1 MIYLVFYSILDY
13 FLNLHSFQEIISSLY
28 KINEIIQKRNALLL
42 IHINS
47 DLLPKELISV
57 LKEEIYD
64 HHSEKFDEIS
74 IDKDLYEI
82 LKFINEKNVNNI
94 IVSFKEIGIKFVI
107 SKITVSKKI
116 NKIINLDLVKS
127 SKSGRAKVLHLTTK
141 GMNLIKIK

>member
-1 MIYLVFYSILDY
+1 LIYLVFYSILDY